1 MDIQRARDEL
11 FAKNETHGYVERENA
26 IDEFLKKEVPEHQ
39 GERYVA
45 ALEYV
50 LTRLSTPVK
59 EDDLILG
66 RMVEGPIPFEMEG
79 VPGNGFSHINNPFR
93 PQGGREAGHMSLD
106 YESLMKQGLQGIVH
120 EMEKNAV
127 TDAQKRYA
135 ALAQRAAHA
144 VREYALRYAQAAAD
158 CGKQRAAD
166 ALRVVPHGPAY
177 DFFSAVQGV
186 WLMEMILSCVT
197 GGRDFAYSRLD
208 VSLWPY
214 YDGRETEDTALE
226 VLEAF
231 YIKNNEIGGL
241 NSDIGGEKMPVPCC
255 STNIYMMLGGV
266 GAQHALP
273 LSLLF
278 LKAAGNVNLPQPI
291 TALRIAKDSPIQW
304 KMACAHAAQ
313 TLSGQASFYNDD
325 ALIPN
330 LMQLGYAK
338 EHAINYTM
346 SGCNRADFPGH
357 QTSDKFHNA
366 PARLLDAFY
375 DPQVTTMEGLLD
387 AFRREMYKEVL
398 AVPGHQIF
406 DARTDMHFFLESLL
420 LRGCVEN
427 VLDVENG
434 GQVQKSVVHHLCGAA
449 TVGNSLAAIQKA
461 VFDDKIMTLDGF
473 RDLVRGDFKED
484 PQLHQLIRNRYPK
497 YGNDDE
503 WADHWTAV
511 AANIMVDATRQLN
524 GVYDRIHIPCLYSL
538 FYHHFFAEGTG
549 CTPDGR
555 LRGEPISENQS
566 PVYGTDHEG
575 ITALMH
581 SVSRLPQGRIGCG
594 GLNVRLEKRLD
605 NELIVGLTDAFF
617 GLGCVN
623 LCLDVMD
630 RDTLLAALAH
640 PDEYQTLCVRIVGYS
655 EVFVRLPDFMQ
666 KELIERTTLAV

>member
-1 MDIQRARDEL
+1 MDIQRARDQL
-11 FAKNETHGYVERENA
+11 FAKNETHGYVERECA
-26 IDEFLKKEVPEHQ
+26 IDELLKKDVPENQ
-39 GERYVA
+39 GERYVV

-50 LTRLSTPVK
+50 LARLSTPV
-59 EDDLILG
+59 EADDLILG

-79 VPGNGFSHINNPFR
+79 VPGNGFSHKNNPFR
-93 PQGGREAGHMSLD
+93 PTGGREAGHMNLD
-106 YESLMKQGLQGIVH
+106 YGSLMKQGLDGIVTK
-120 EMEKNAV
+120 MEKNAV
-127 TDAQKRYA
+127 TDTQKCYA
-135 ALAQRAAHA
+135 ALARRAVHA
-144 VREYALRYAQAAAD
+144 VHKYALRYAQAAAD
-158 CGKQRAAD
+158 AGKPRAAQ
-166 ALRVVPHGPAY
+166 ALKTVPYGPAF
-177 DFFSAVQGV
+177 DFFSAIQGV

-208 VSLWPY
+208 LSLWPY
-214 YDGRETEDTALE
+214 YNGKETEEGALE

-241 NSDIGGEKMPVPCC
+241 NSDIGEKMPVPCC
-255 STNIYMMLGGV
+255 STNIYMMLGGK
-266 GAQHALP
+266 GAEQALP

-291 TALRIAKDSPIQW
+291 TALRIAKDSPIEW
-304 KMACAHAAQ
+304 KLACANAAQ

-325 ALIPN
+325 VLIGN
-330 LMQLGYAK
+330 LKELGFTK
-338 EHAINYTM
+338 EHALNYTM

-366 PARLLDAFY
+366 PARLLDAFF
-375 DPQVTTMEGLLD
+375 DPQVTTMEELLD
-387 AFRREMYKEVL
+387 AFRREMYNDVL

-406 DARTDMHFFLESLL
+406 DADAELHFFLESLL
-420 LRGCVEN
+420 LRGCVES

-434 GQVQKSVVHHLCGAA
+434 GQEQQSVVHHLCGGA

-461 VFDDKIMTLDGF
+461 VFDDKIMTLDEF
-473 RDLVRGDFKED
+473 RDRVRDDFKGD
-484 PQLHQLIRNRYPK
+484 PALHHLIRNRYPK
-497 YGNDDE
+497 YGNDDQ
-503 WADHWTAV
+503 WADHWTSV
-511 AANIMVDATRQLN
+511 AANIMVDVTRELN
-524 GVYDRIHIPCLYSL
+524 EVYDRIHIPSLYSL
-538 FYHHFFAEGTG
+538 FYHQLFAQDTG
-549 CTPDGR
+549 STPDGR

-581 SVSRLPQGRIGCG
+581 SVSRLPQNRIGCG

-605 NELIVGLTDAFF
+605 DELIVGLTDAFF

-630 RDTLLAALAH
+630 RATLLAARAH
-640 PDEYQTLCVRIVGYS
+640 PEQYQTLCVRIVGYS

-666 KELIERTTLAV
+666 KELIDRTTLAV